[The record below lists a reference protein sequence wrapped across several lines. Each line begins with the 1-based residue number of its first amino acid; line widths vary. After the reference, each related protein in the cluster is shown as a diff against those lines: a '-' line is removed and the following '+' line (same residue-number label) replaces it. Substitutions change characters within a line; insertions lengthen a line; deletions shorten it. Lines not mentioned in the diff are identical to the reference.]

1 MNATVGAWEPAGEL
15 GASHAEALDL
25 ALPSLQAQSVGDETA
40 RLLRE
45 VVHADADAQGQ
56 LFADRDSARLTD
68 WLRVLTLAEAVVP
81 GCEAGAKSP
90 VIALAR
96 TLRDRGDYPPSL
108 TAWIRSVSRNRFL
121 PYGSLKQRLARAP

>member
-1 MNATVGAWEPAGEL
+1 MNATVGAWEPAREL
-15 GASHAEALDL
+15 GASHAEALDG
-25 ALPSLQAQSVGDETA
+25 ALPSLRTKDVGDETA

-45 VVHADADAQGQ
+45 VVNAHARAQAQ
-56 LFADRDSARLTD
+56 LFAGRDSARLTD
-68 WLRVLTLAEAVVP
+68 WLRVLTLAEAIVP

-108 TAWIRSVSRNRFL
+108 TVWIHSVSRNRFL
-121 PYGSLKQRLARAP
+121 PYGSLKDKLASAP